1 MKFFSRL
8 RPLFSSKRKSVVT
21 KSTPATTV
29 TIPAT
34 VVWTTT
40 TTNQAQ
46 LHILSSLISLEL
58 STETTDKELIWESI
72 ADISVA
78 EIYRI
83 HQHHPNPRSTQFV
96 QVAIKTWEEEIYG
109 SAVRRLFEMVRA
121 HHSTSSTSTTSSS
134 SSSNSTRISR
144 LTISI
149 IDNGQEKNN
158 NKNYNEK
165 DKDREEEDEELERL
179 FEKYKEILK
188 QLVIYKLIT
197 KTIMK

>member
-40 TTNQAQ
+40 ATNQAQ

-121 HHSTSSTSTTSSS
+121 YHSSS
-134 SSSNSTRISR
+134 SSSSSSTRISR

-165 DKDREEEDEELERL
+165 DKDREKEDEELERL